1 MKKLHL
7 LVLLLALLLLA
18 GCGRSAESGAEAVE
32 ALDYAVEKAEAH
44 SEFLSNLGEGRIV
57 SLLCGAPAVGE
68 VRKTLFFTQ
77 DGGESWSGGIDVSE
91 GIENYPVGAVFLSEE
106 KGFVLTDYHGS
117 DNHLFATADGGQSWE
132 SITLPFSAASFRYV
146 EGREIRYESGTIYL
160 SLVGRT
166 ADGITYLR
174 YRSDDDGQSWRDY

>member
-1 MKKLHL
+1 MKKFHL
-7 LVLLLALLLLA
+7 LALLLALLLLA
-18 GCGRSAESGAEAVE
+18 GCGRSAEGGADAVE
-32 ALDYAVEKAEAH
+32 ALDYAAEKAEAH

-68 VRKTLFFTQ
+68 VRKTLFFTR
-77 DGGESWSGGIDVSE
+77 DGGESWGGGIDVSE

-117 DNHLFATADGGQSWE
+117 DNHLFATADGGISWE
-132 SITLPFSAASFRYV
+132 TVQLPFSSSSFRYI
-146 EGREIRYESGTIYL
+146 EGREIRYDSGTIYL

-174 YRSDDDGQSWRDY
+174 CRSDDEGQSWREY